1 MLQFVDDTTLICSA
15 PSVQDAA
22 ILMNSHLKIISQWT
36 VNNRMQLNFSK
47 SSVMW
52 FRAPGQHVIS
62 TPPDIFVNGN
72 RLTVVS
78 KQRYLG
84 LIFDNTFSWSH
95 HVSKVCQSM
104 SYYLYLLNKQR
115 LVFKSDLLKLL

>member
-1 MLQFVDDTTLICSA
+1 
-15 PSVQDAA
+15 
-22 ILMNSHLKIISQWT
+22 MNSHLKIISQWT

-72 RLTVVS
+72 RL
-78 KQRYLG
+78 
-84 LIFDNTFSWSH
+84 
-95 HVSKVCQSM
+95 
-104 SYYLYLLNKQR
+104 LNR
-115 LVFKSDLLKLL
+115 GIWDLLLIVHFHGLTMSRRYANQCLIVEQAETGF